1 MTLPGDEPV
10 TDPEE
15 TPRPE
20 GAPGPEGLTAPL
32 PEPPPQPAESPQ
44 AAEPRAMP
52 GTLAIVGRGLD
63 LNVTA
68 SARIRR
74 ASVYIGLAW
83 LLAAGPVAAVT
94 LAFAAHQGGF
104 EWLQSLASGDA
115 QIVPIGPYFATLFLV
130 VVFIGL
136 GCLLALSID
145 GQIVATV
152 LIGGEATGR
161 SFDLHHALALARA
174 RFWRFVRAAIL
185 VGVILAIP
193 RFVINQLVVNNGP
206 PGSETQ
212 TLLLTAIDVVLSTPF
227 VYLATGIV
235 LGGVGARESVRRSW
249 RLARARW
256 RLAFL
261 IAIVNT
267 AVGYVAG
274 FALGAGADILV
285 RLGELFGLGTTM
297 GPLQIA
303 VLAAIVGLAIV
314 SIGSLVMT
322 IAALT
327 VAPQVVAF
335 LGLTGYSAGLDAG
348 PSSEGPG
355 ERRAQALISRPM
367 AIALAISIVAA
378 VLALLDAF

>member
-1 MTLPGDEPV
+1 
-10 TDPEE
+10 
-15 TPRPE
+15 
-20 GAPGPEGLTAPL
+20 LTAPL
-32 PEPPPQPAESPQ
+32 PEPPPQPGESPQ
-44 AAEPRAMP
+44 PAEPRAMP

-348 PSSEGPG
+348 PSSGGPG
-355 ERRAQALISRPM
+355 ERRAEALISRPM

>member
-10 TDPEE
+10 TEPEE
-15 TPRPE
+15 TLRPE
-20 GAPGPEGLTAPL
+20 GAPEPEDLTAPP
-32 PEPPPQPAESPQ
+32 PEPPSQ
-44 AAEPRAMP
+44 AAMPGPMP

-63 LNVTA
+63 LNVAA

-74 ASVYIGLAW
+74 TSVYIGLSW
-83 LLAAGPVAAVT
+83 LLAAGPVAAVV
-94 LAFAAHQGGF
+94 LAYSGRQGGF
-104 EWLQSLASGDA
+104 EWLRTLASGDA
-115 QIVPIGPYFATLFLV
+115 QVVPVGPYFAALFLV
-130 VVFIGL
+130 VVIIGL

-145 GQIVATV
+145 GQLVATI
-152 LIGGEATGR
+152 LIGAEATGR
-161 SFDLHHALALARA
+161 PFDLRHALALARA
-174 RFWRFVRAAIL
+174 RFWRFVRASIL
-185 VGVILAIP
+185 VGVILAVP
-193 RFVINQLVVNNGP
+193 RFAINQLVFNDGP
-206 PGSETQ
+206 LGSDTQ
-212 TLLLTAIDVVLSTPF
+212 ALLRTAIDVVLSTPF
-227 VYLATGIV
+227 VYLAAAIV

-249 RLARARW
+249 GLARARW

-261 IAIVNT
+261 IGIVNT
-267 AVGYVAG
+267 AVGYLAG

-285 RLGELFGLGTTM
+285 RLGELFGLGTTV

-303 VLAAIVGLAIV
+303 VLAAIVALAIV

-348 PSSEGPG
+348 PSSAGPG

-367 AIALAISIVAA
+367 AIALAISVAAA
-378 VLALLDAF
+378 VLALLDAL